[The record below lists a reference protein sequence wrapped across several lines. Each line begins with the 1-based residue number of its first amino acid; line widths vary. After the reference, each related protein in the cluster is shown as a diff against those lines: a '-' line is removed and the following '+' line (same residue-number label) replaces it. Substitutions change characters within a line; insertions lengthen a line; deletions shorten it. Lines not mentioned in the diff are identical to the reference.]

1 MRLGKPKSKFESEVH
16 LGLLV
21 IVCLLLFL
29 NVASNF
35 IIYRARSTQLEET
48 DRHLRK
54 AALSVSRIVQE
65 AYPSRLSAAALKQ
78 VETEQGLSG
87 LMLVSSRPSE
97 NSTEAK
103 REWFK
108 SVIAQLPPTQLPEI
122 ARKLFNADLNEL
134 TRGSEDQYYYLYPIP
149 AGAGH
154 DLLVLTVDRS
164 GLAYLDDSR
173 TTILFVQLGALGI
186 VGIVYFVLSQFIF
199 KPFRKL
205 KRRAAEAGRKV
216 EDSDDEAEAIVRE
229 YERVIDKLKENE
241 ATLVELNEAIQNRAD
256 SLEQFNQYL
265 LESGHAGVIT
275 FDPDGIVVAANEKA
289 LEMLDVGS
297 DRAEERHYT
306 DLLGGLGRLLEDIGR
321 VIEDDTAA
329 GYREYRH
336 LFGRQS
342 ETVLGVSFSTIRDK
356 KQRIVGYLV
365 FINDLTELDRLR
377 RELEGKNRLVALGE
391 MASGLAHQMRNSL
404 GAISGYAGLIRR
416 GQSRDGQ
423 STERADILIN
433 EAREAESLISRFLT
447 FARPF
452 DFCPEPTSLNALLAD
467 SIDQFRVREDCRE
480 VEFRFDAAEDILI
493 EGDAVLLKQVF
504 GNIIDNAVKSYG
516 GAAGVVEVGVCS
528 DRGSAVVMIGDTG
541 SGIDE
546 EILERIFTPFYST
559 RPSGTGLGLSL
570 AQKIMN
576 AHSGSLS
583 VESEPG
589 RGTQF
594 SVRIPLASQ
603 GQPVTA
609 EPEIIA

>member
-1 MRLGKPKSKFESEVH
+1 MRLGKSKSKFESEVH

-54 AALSVSRIVQE
+54 AALSISRIIQE
-65 AYPSRLSAAALKQ
+65 AYPSRLSDDELKQ
-78 VETEQGLSG
+78 VQLDQGLSG

-108 SVIAQLPPTQLPEI
+108 TVLAQLPPTQLPEV
-122 ARKLFNADLNEL
+122 ARKLFNADFNEL
-134 TRGSEDQYYYLYPIP
+134 TRGSEDQYYFLYPIP

-154 DLLVLTVDRS
+154 NLLVLTVDRP

-173 TTILFVQLGALGI
+173 STILFVQLGALGV

-199 KPFRKL
+199 GPFRKL
-205 KRRAAEAGRKV
+205 KRRAAEAGRQV
-216 EDSDDEAEAIVRE
+216 DDSENEADAIVRE

-265 LESGHAGVIT
+265 LESGHAGIIT
-275 FDPDGIVVAANEKA
+275 FDPSGTVVAANEKA
-289 LEMLDVGS
+289 IQLLDISQG
-297 DRAEERHYT
+297 RAEGRHYS
-306 DLLGGLGRLLEDIGR
+306 DLLSGLGRLLEDVGR
-321 VIEDDTAA
+321 VIEDDTVA

-336 LFGRQS
+336 LFGRRS
-342 ETVLGVSFSTIRDK
+342 ETVLGVSLSSIRDK
-356 KQRIVGYLV
+356 EQTIVGYLA

-377 RELEGKNRLVALGE
+377 RELEGNNKLVALGE

-433 EAREAESLISRFLT
+433 EARDAESLISRFLT

-452 DFCPEPTSLNALLAD
+452 DFWPEPISLDELLRD
-467 SIDQFRVREDCRE
+467 SIDQFKVREDCCE
-480 VEFRFDAAEDILI
+480 VEFELDAAGEILI
-493 EGDAVLLKQVF
+493 DGDAVLLKQVF
-504 GNIIDNAVKSYG
+504 GNIIDNAIKAYG
-516 GAAGVVEVGVCS
+516 ETGGLVEVSVGI
-528 DRGSAVVMIGDTG
+528 DRGSALVTIADSGC
-541 SGIDE
+541 GIDDD
-546 EILERIFTPFYST
+546 IVERIFTPFYST
-559 RPSGTGLGLSL
+559 RASGTGLGLSL
-570 AQKIMN
+570 AQKIMT

-583 VESEPG
+583 VESDPG
-589 RGTQF
+589 CGTRF
-594 SVRIPLASQ
+594 HIRVPLASQ
-603 GQPVTA
+603 GQPVTV
-609 EPEIIA
+609 EPENIA